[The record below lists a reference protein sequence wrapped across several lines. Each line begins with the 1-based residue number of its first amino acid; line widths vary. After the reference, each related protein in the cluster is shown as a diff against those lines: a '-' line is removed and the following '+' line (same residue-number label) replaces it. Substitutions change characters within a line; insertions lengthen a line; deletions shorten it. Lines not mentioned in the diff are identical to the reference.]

1 MPALDRR
8 DGSGRL
14 PENIVH
20 FGRLLRGA
28 GLPIGTDRILQALR
42 AVDAVGIAD
51 RTALHAA
58 LAAVFVDRREQQALF
73 DQAFALFWRDPKLLQ
88 RVLERLL
95 AGARA
100 GGALKTGPEPMRRL
114 AEALGGDS
122 GEQRQQGERSE
133 IQASLTWSDQERFQ
147 HRDFESMS
155 AEELAAA
162 QAAVA
167 RMRLGLEQLRTRRF
181 RPDPHGRRPD
191 PRATLRAS
199 LRGGRDHIQL
209 RYRSCRSR
217 PPTVVILCDISGS
230 MSQYARIFLH
240 FAHALTAQRKDVH
253 TLLFGTRLTDVTRL
267 LRTRDPDAA
276 LAGIGAKVSDW
287 SGGTRIGQAL
297 GEFNRRHARR
307 LLSQGAV
314 ILLMTDGLDRD
325 NGAGI
330 EREVRRLRRQAR
342 RLIWLNPLLRYQ
354 GFEARAAGIR
364 ALLPHVDD
372 FRPMHNLRSLEQL
385 AAALA
390 GQAEVSEDFD
400 ALRHFAR
407 RR

>member
-155 AEELAAA
+155 AE
-162 QAAVA
+162 
-167 RMRLGLEQLRTRRF
+167 
-181 RPDPHGRRPD
+181 
-191 PRATLRAS
+191 
-199 LRGGRDHIQL
+199 
-209 RYRSCRSR
+209 
-217 PPTVVILCDISGS
+217 
-230 MSQYARIFLH
+230 
-240 FAHALTAQRKDVH
+240 
-253 TLLFGTRLTDVTRL
+253 
-267 LRTRDPDAA
+267 
-276 LAGIGAKVSDW
+276 
-287 SGGTRIGQAL
+287 
-297 GEFNRRHARR
+297 
-307 LLSQGAV
+307 
-314 ILLMTDGLDRD
+314 
-325 NGAGI
+325 
-330 EREVRRLRRQAR
+330 
-342 RLIWLNPLLRYQ
+342 
-354 GFEARAAGIR
+354 
-364 ALLPHVDD
+364 
-372 FRPMHNLRSLEQL
+372 
-385 AAALA
+385 
-390 GQAEVSEDFD
+390 
-400 ALRHFAR
+400 
-407 RR
+407 